1 MAIFDDKTQDD
12 RHLGPRLPRGL
23 RLGRHCPLQVL
34 RQSHIF
40 HLEEQIWE
48 QGTHIWFLFGHLVSS
63 PRLAQC
69 QCPKGRL
76 QCRSSS
82 ESEYFNQ
89 FLDRGAGPELKSGQ
103 SYLESTSNSLPLWEQ
118 LGESLRPQNVPG
130 QRWLWIP
137 KKFWSLTWEWSRRA
151 AWSTWNSRRR
161 CRPQPWGSWKGLY

>member
-1 MAIFDDKTQDD
+1 MAIFDHKTQDD

-82 ESEYFNQ
+82 ESEYF
-89 FLDRGAGPELKSGQ
+89 
-103 SYLESTSNSLPLWEQ
+103 Q
-118 LGESLRPQNVPG
+118 LISRS
-130 QRWLWIP
+130 R
-137 KKFWSLTWEWSRRA
+137 SWSRTQQWSVLPWVHQQWPPSQTA
-151 AWSTWNSRRR
+151 ARRESSSPKCSWPALTLNSKEVLKPYLRVVEA
-161 CRPQPWGSWKGLY
+161 SSLVDLE